1 MLKVLSFDGR
11 AYQTTRIT
19 SSDTAT
25 ALPSALLTVAG
36 YTAKGAIITVETAS
50 LRFAFGVD
58 PTQGA
63 SGLGHMFRAGDTFR
77 AYGESI
83 VSQLKHINYA
93 VGINAV
99 IQVTILY

>member
-11 AYQTTRIT
+11 AYQTTRIAC
-19 SSDTAT
+19 SDTAT

-50 LRFAFGVD
+50 IRLAFGID
-58 PTQGA
+58 PTAGVT
-63 SGLGHMFRAGDTFR
+63 GLGHMLRAGDTFR
-77 AYGESI
+77 LYGESM
-83 VSQLKHINYA
+83 VSQVKHINYT
-93 VGINAV
+93 VGVNGV